1 MGNIS
6 EVRIPKT
13 PIIIAATLQWLRTL
27 QAQIRNIV
35 ITIIIAGLKKE
46 KVTSSRE
53 IKPRNL
59 ALHFGW
65 LFWLHFSGIFQHPG
79 VVAEWWNECT
89 DT

>member
-1 MGNIS
+1 MGYIS

-53 IKPRNL
+53 IKPATLRSTLGDYSGFIFL
-59 ALHFGW
+59 A
-65 LFWLHFSGIFQHPG
+65 FSSTR
-79 VVAEWWNECT
+79 V
-89 DT
+89 